1 MLTGAASYSWI
12 ISTVTHGAGGCYIP
26 DMKVAWFVVAVTA
39 LPHSGRSSSGRKGRW
54 PASADCTLS
63 SSRRRRVGRA
73 SIGQ

>member
-39 LPHSGRSSSGRKGRW
+39 SLTVVAPPVDGRGGG
-54 PASADCTLS
+54 P
-63 SSRRRRVGRA
+63 
-73 SIGQ
+73 